1 MCIRKVV
8 LWIVAISVSS
18 AAVLEAQPGGR
29 RGGMGGGIVPE
40 QIFVLLAIDEKFK
53 VTDKQLPALR
63 QALTPLYV
71 EQQQML
77 AEMFSGEVDFR
88 AMREKMREQQT
99 KMRDKITTALATALD
114 AEQIEALKAHLQ
126 QEHSSSA
133 SAVGRGGVETVRRA
147 VGFRILSTQQQHF
160 PRLHLCPDPQAVQVH
175 AAGQCAPCIVAAV
188 PSYPIASCCS
198 DASN

>member
-1 MCIRKVV
+1 MCIRKVA

-29 RGGMGGGIVPE
+29 RGGMGGGIAPE
-40 QIFVLLAIDEKFK
+40 QIFALLAFDEKFK

-71 EQQQML
+71 ERQQML

-99 KMRDKITTALATALD
+99 KMRDKIHDRARHGVRRRAD
-114 AEQIEALKAHLQ
+114 RNPK
-126 QEHSSSA
+126 SA
-133 SAVGRGGVETVRRA
+133 STAAAAPARWTSRRWRRSA
-147 VGFRILSTQQQHF
+147 RRRVLEYSQRNNNIFRVSTCV
-160 PRLHLCPDPQAVQVH
+160 PTRKRYRYTPLASAIPVSSRPSQV
-175 AAGQCAPCIVAAV
+175 IR
-188 PSYPIASCCS
+188 
-198 DASN
+198 